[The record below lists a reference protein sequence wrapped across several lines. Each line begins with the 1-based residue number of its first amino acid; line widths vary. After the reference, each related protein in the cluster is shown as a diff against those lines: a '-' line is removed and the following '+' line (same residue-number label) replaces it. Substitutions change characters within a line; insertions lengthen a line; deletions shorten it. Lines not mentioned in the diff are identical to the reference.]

1 MAERLRSVGDLTL
14 VNTHVLTTQEMAA
27 DTVAM
32 SKPEKT
38 AQLQI
43 RVSHRQKAAVQRAA
57 QRAGMD
63 MSAYVLGRVLSAAAD
78 RFQDCTRGCAS
89 ASPPS
94 FALAELNTLLSGLSA
109 AELRDAIAVAPTATL
124 SAFLANY
131 VAAMVEFACSQ
142 RAIAVPAWIR
152 AIEPLADPAFGSELL
167 SLRLHLLTHSPP
179 PFRRRNIF
187 IDSSLG
193 QRV

>member
-1 MAERLRSVGDLTL
+1 
-14 VNTHVLTTQEMAA
+14 
-27 DTVAM
+27 M
-32 SKPEKT
+32 SKLEKT

-63 MSAYVLGRVLSAAAD
+63 MSCYVLSRVLSAAAD

-94 FALAELNTLLSGLSA
+94 FALAELNTLLSGLSG
-109 AELRDAIAVAPTATL
+109 AELREAVAVAPTATL
-124 SAFLANY
+124 SPFLTNY
-131 VAAMVEFACSQ
+131 VAAMVEYACAR
-142 RAIAVPAWIR
+142 RALAAPAWTR
-152 AIEPLADPAFGSELL
+152 AIEPLADPAFGSELQ

-187 IDSSLG
+187 IDSSIG
-193 QRV
+193 RQV